1 MLQRSQRSIL
11 FVLSLLILTTF
22 LTSCST
28 IQPLEVFKTEVE
40 RRPLNLPLPAPAEL
54 EQVRWIII
62 NRENAEEVFL
72 DLESKNIDPV
82 IIGLTDEDYEN
93 FRKNYA
99 QIRAYMIKQNKII
112 DAYKE
117 YYENE
122 TQGQEN
128 TGKEN
133 AN

>member
-11 FVLSLLILTTF
+11 FVLSLLILTTL

-62 NRENAEEVFL
+62 NRENAEQVFT

-122 TQGQEN
+122 NQEVDN
-128 TGKEN
+128 E
-133 AN
+133 

>member
-1 MLQRSQRSIL
+1 MLQKSQRSIL
-11 FVLSLLILTTF
+11 YVLSLLILTTF

-62 NRENAEEVFL
+62 NRENAEEVFA
-72 DLESKNIDPV
+72 DLEKKNIDPV

-99 QIRAYMIKQNKII
+99 QIRAYMIKQNSII

-117 YYENE
+117 YYEGEQDDQKVDNN
-122 TQGQEN
+122 Q
-128 TGKEN
+128 
-133 AN
+133 

>member
-99 QIRAYMIKQNKII
+99 QIRAYMIKQNTII

-117 YYENE
+117 YYESE
-122 TQGQEN
+122 QEVDN
-128 TGKEN
+128 DE
-133 AN
+133 

>member
-62 NRENAEEVFL
+62 NRENAEEVFA
-72 DLESKNIDPV
+72 DLEKKNIDPV

-99 QIRAYMIKQNKII
+99 QIRAYMIKQNSII

-117 YYENE
+117 YYEGEQDDQKVDN
-122 TQGQEN
+122 N
-128 TGKEN
+128 
-133 AN
+133 

>member
-1 MLQRSQRSIL
+1 MLQRSHRSIL

-40 RRPLNLPLPAPAEL
+40 RRPLNLPLPEPAQL

-62 NRENAEEVFL
+62 NRENAEEVFA
-72 DLESKNIDPV
+72 DLEKKNIDPV
-82 IIGLTDEDYEN
+82 IIGLSDEDYEN
-93 FRKNYA
+93 FRMNYA

-117 YYENE
+117 YYEGE
-122 TQGQEN
+122 QDQEVD
-128 TGKEN
+128 KQ
-133 AN
+133 

>member
-1 MLQRSQRSIL
+1 MLQKSQRSIL
-11 FVLSLLILTTF
+11 YVLSLLILTTF

-28 IQPLEVFKTEVE
+28 IQSLEVFKTEVE

-62 NRENAEEVFL
+62 NRENAEEVFA
-72 DLESKNIDPV
+72 DLEKKNIDPV

-99 QIRAYMIKQNKII
+99 QIRAYMIKQNSII

-117 YYENE
+117 YYEGEQDDQKVDN
-122 TQGQEN
+122 N
-128 TGKEN
+128 
-133 AN
+133 

>member
-1 MLQRSQRSIL
+1 MLQRSHRQIL
-11 FVLSLLILTTF
+11 FVLNLLILTTF

-28 IQPLEVFKTEVE
+28 IQPLEIFKTEVE

-62 NRENAEEVFL
+62 NRENAEEVFA
-72 DLESKNIDPV
+72 DLEKKNIDPI

-93 FRKNYA
+93 FRMNYA

-117 YYENE
+117 YYEGEQDQKVDN
-122 TQGQEN
+122 N
-128 TGKEN
+128 
-133 AN
+133 

>member
-11 FVLSLLILTTF
+11 FVLSLLILTTL

-117 YYENE
+117 YYESE

>member
-1 MLQRSQRSIL
+1 
-11 FVLSLLILTTF
+11 
-22 LTSCST
+22 
-28 IQPLEVFKTEVE
+28 
-40 RRPLNLPLPAPAEL
+40 LPLPAPAEL

-62 NRENAEEVFL
+62 NRENAEEVFA

-93 FRKNYA
+93 FRMNYA

-117 YYENE
+117 YYEGELQDQKVDNE
-122 TQGQEN
+122 
-128 TGKEN
+128 
-133 AN
+133 

>member
-1 MLQRSQRSIL
+1 M
-11 FVLSLLILTTF
+11 LILTTF

-62 NRENAEEVFL
+62 NRENAEEVFT
-72 DLESKNIDPV
+72 DLEKKNIDPV

-99 QIRAYMIKQNKII
+99 QIRAYMIKQNSII

-117 YYENE
+117 YYEGE
-122 TQGQEN
+122 QDQEN

>member
-1 MLQRSQRSIL
+1 M
-11 FVLSLLILTTF
+11 
-22 LTSCST
+22 
-28 IQPLEVFKTEVE
+28 
-40 RRPLNLPLPAPAEL
+40 PLPEPAQL

-62 NRENAEEVFL
+62 NRENAEQVFK
-72 DLESKNIDPV
+72 DLEKNNIDPV

-117 YYENE
+117 YYESE
-122 TQGQEN
+122 TAEE
-128 TGKEN
+128 K
-133 AN
+133 

>member
-1 MLQRSQRSIL
+1 M
-11 FVLSLLILTTF
+11 LILTTL

-28 IQPLEVFKTEVE
+28 VQPLEIFKTEIE
-40 RRPLNLPLPAPAEL
+40 RRPLDLPLPEPAQL

-62 NRENAEEVFL
+62 NRENAEEVFK
-72 DLESKNIDPV
+72 DLETKNIDPV
-82 IIGLTDEDYEN
+82 LIGLTDEDYEN

-117 YYENE
+117 YYESE
-122 TQGQEN
+122 L
-128 TGKEN
+128 KEVDKSE
-133 AN
+133 

>member
-62 NRENAEEVFL
+62 NRENAEEVFA
-72 DLESKNIDPV
+72 DLEKKNIDPV

-99 QIRAYMIKQNKII
+99 QIRAYMIRQNSII
-112 DAYKE
+112 DAYKD
-117 YYENE
+117 YYEGE
-122 TQGQEN
+122 QDQEN

>member
-1 MLQRSQRSIL
+1 MQS
-11 FVLSLLILTTF
+11 VLLLLILTTF

-62 NRENAEEVFL
+62 NRENAEEVFA
-72 DLESKNIDPV
+72 DLEKKNIDPV

-99 QIRAYMIKQNKII
+99 QIRAYMIKQNSII

-117 YYENE
+117 YYEGEQDDQKVDN
-122 TQGQEN
+122 N
-128 TGKEN
+128 
-133 AN
+133 

>member
-1 MLQRSQRSIL
+1 MLLRSLKSIQS
-11 FVLSLLILTTF
+11 VLLLLILTTF

-40 RRPLNLPLPAPAEL
+40 RRPLNLPLPEPAQL

-62 NRENAEEVFL
+62 NRENAEEVFA
-72 DLESKNIDPV
+72 DLEKKNIDPV
-82 IIGLTDEDYEN
+82 IIGLSDEDYEN
-93 FRKNYA
+93 FRMNYA

-117 YYENE
+117 YYEGE
-122 TQGQEN
+122 QDQEVD
-128 TGKEN
+128 KQ
-133 AN
+133 

>member
-11 FVLSLLILTTF
+11 FVLNLLILTTL

-28 IQPLEVFKTEVE
+28 IKPLEVFKIEVE
-40 RRPLNLPLPAPAEL
+40 RRPLNLPLPEPAAL

-62 NRENAEEVFL
+62 NRENAEQVFT
-72 DLESKNIDPV
+72 DLEKNNIDPV

-117 YYENE
+117 YYESE
-122 TQGQEN
+122 TAEE
-128 TGKEN
+128 K
-133 AN
+133 

>member
-11 FVLSLLILTTF
+11 FVLNLLILTTL

-28 IQPLEVFKTEVE
+28 IKPLEVFKTEVE
-40 RRPLNLPLPAPAEL
+40 RRPLNLPLPEPAAL

-62 NRENAEEVFL
+62 NRENAEQVFT
-72 DLESKNIDPV
+72 DLEKNNIDPV

-117 YYENE
+117 YYESE
-122 TQGQEN
+122 TA
-128 TGKEN
+128 KEK
-133 AN
+133 

>member
-1 MLQRSQRSIL
+1 M
-11 FVLSLLILTTF
+11 LILTTF

-62 NRENAEEVFL
+62 NRENAEEVFA
-72 DLESKNIDPV
+72 DLEKKNIDPV

-99 QIRAYMIKQNKII
+99 QIRAYMIKQNSII

-117 YYENE
+117 YYEGEQDDQKVDNN
-122 TQGQEN
+122 Q
-128 TGKEN
+128 
-133 AN
+133 

>member
-11 FVLSLLILTTF
+11 FVLNLVILTTF

-28 IQPLEVFKTEVE
+28 IKPLEVFKTEVE
-40 RRPLNLPLPAPAEL
+40 RRPLNLPLPEPAQL

-62 NRENAEEVFL
+62 NRENAEQVFA
-72 DLESKNIDPV
+72 DLEKQNIDPV
-82 IIGLTDEDYEN
+82 LIGLTDEDYEN

-117 YYENE
+117 YYESE
-122 TQGQEN
+122 TVEE
-128 TGKEN
+128 K
-133 AN
+133 

>member
-93 FRKNYA
+93 FRMNYA
-99 QIRAYMIKQNKII
+99 QIRAYMIRQNKII

-117 YYENE
+117 YYESE
-122 TQGQEN
+122 TQEVDN
-128 TGKEN
+128 E
-133 AN
+133 

>member
-122 TQGQEN
+122 NQEVDN
-128 TGKEN
+128 K
-133 AN
+133 

>member
-1 MLQRSQRSIL
+1 MLQRSHRSIL

-28 IQPLEVFKTEVE
+28 VQPLEVFKTEVE

-62 NRENAEEVFL
+62 NRENAEEVFA

-93 FRKNYA
+93 FRMNYA

-117 YYENE
+117 YYEGELQDQKVDNE
-122 TQGQEN
+122 
-128 TGKEN
+128 
-133 AN
+133 

>member
-11 FVLSLLILTTF
+11 FVLSLLILTTL

-28 IQPLEVFKTEVE
+28 VQPLEIFKTEIE
-40 RRPLNLPLPAPAEL
+40 RRPLDLPLPEPAQL

-62 NRENAEEVFL
+62 NRENAEEVFK
-72 DLESKNIDPV
+72 DLETKNIDPV
-82 IIGLTDEDYEN
+82 LIGLTDEDYEN

-117 YYENE
+117 YYESE
-122 TQGQEN
+122 L
-128 TGKEN
+128 KEVDKSE
-133 AN
+133 

>member
-93 FRKNYA
+93 FRMNYA
-99 QIRAYMIKQNKII
+99 QIRAYMIRQNKII

-117 YYENE
+117 YYESE
-122 TQGQEN
+122 TQKVDN
-128 TGKEN
+128 N
-133 AN
+133 

>member
-1 MLQRSQRSIL
+1 MLQRSHRSIL
-11 FVLSLLILTTF
+11 FVLSLLILTTS

-28 IQPLEVFKTEVE
+28 IQPLEIFKTEVE
-40 RRPLNLPLPAPAEL
+40 RRPLDLPLPEPAQL

-62 NRENAEEVFL
+62 NRENAEQVFK
-72 DLESKNIDPV
+72 DLEKNNIDPV

-117 YYENE
+117 YYEAE
-122 TQGQEN
+122 SAEE
-128 TGKEN
+128 K
-133 AN
+133 

>member
-1 MLQRSQRSIL
+1 MLQRSHRSIL

-93 FRKNYA
+93 FRMNYA

-117 YYENE
+117 YYESE
-122 TQGQEN
+122 TQEVDKQE
-128 TGKEN
+128 
-133 AN
+133 

>member
-11 FVLSLLILTTF
+11 FVLSLLILTTL

-62 NRENAEEVFL
+62 NRENAEEVFT

-117 YYENE
+117 YYESE
-122 TQGQEN
+122 TQEVDKQE
-128 TGKEN
+128 
-133 AN
+133 

>member
-11 FVLSLLILTTF
+11 FVLSLLILTTL

-54 EQVRWIII
+54 EQIRWIII
-62 NRENAEEVFL
+62 NRENAEEVFT

-117 YYENE
+117 YYESE
-122 TQGQEN
+122 TQEVDKQE
-128 TGKEN
+128 
-133 AN
+133 

>member
-11 FVLSLLILTTF
+11 FVLSLLILTTL

-62 NRENAEEVFL
+62 NRENAEEVFT

-117 YYENE
+117 YYESE
-122 TQGQEN
+122 QEVDN
-128 TGKEN
+128 DE
-133 AN
+133 

>member
-11 FVLSLLILTTF
+11 FVLSLLILTTL

-62 NRENAEEVFL
+62 NRENAEQVFT

-122 TQGQEN
+122 NQEVDN
-128 TGKEN
+128 K
-133 AN
+133 

>member
-11 FVLSLLILTTF
+11 FVPNLLILTTL

-28 IQPLEVFKTEVE
+28 IKPLEVFKTEVE
-40 RRPLNLPLPAPAEL
+40 RRPLNLPLPEPAAL

-62 NRENAEEVFL
+62 NRENAEQVFT
-72 DLESKNIDPV
+72 DLEKNNIDPV

-117 YYENE
+117 YYESE
-122 TQGQEN
+122 TAEE
-128 TGKEN
+128 K
-133 AN
+133 

>member
-11 FVLSLLILTTF
+11 FVLSLLILTTL

-54 EQVRWIII
+54 EQIRWIII
-62 NRENAEEVFL
+62 NRENAEEVFT

-99 QIRAYMIKQNKII
+99 QIRAYMIKQNTII

-117 YYENE
+117 YYESEQEVDNNE
-122 TQGQEN
+122 
-128 TGKEN
+128 
-133 AN
+133 

>member
-11 FVLSLLILTTF
+11 FVLNLLILTTL

-28 IQPLEVFKTEVE
+28 IKPLEVFKTEVE
-40 RRPLNLPLPAPAEL
+40 RRPLNLPLPEPAAL

-62 NRENAEEVFL
+62 NRENAEQVFK
-72 DLESKNIDPV
+72 DLEKNNIDPV

-117 YYENE
+117 YYEAE
-122 TQGQEN
+122 SAEE
-128 TGKEN
+128 K
-133 AN
+133 

>member
-1 MLQRSQRSIL
+1 MLQRSHRSIL
-11 FVLSLLILTTF
+11 FVLSLLILTTS

-28 IQPLEVFKTEVE
+28 IQPLEIFKTEVE
-40 RRPLNLPLPAPAEL
+40 RRPLDLPLPEPAQL

-62 NRENAEEVFL
+62 NRENAEQVFT
-72 DLESKNIDPV
+72 DLEKNNIDPV

-117 YYENE
+117 YYEAE
-122 TQGQEN
+122 SAEE
-128 TGKEN
+128 K
-133 AN
+133 

>member
-62 NRENAEEVFL
+62 NRENAEEVFA
-72 DLESKNIDPV
+72 DLEKKNIDPV

-99 QIRAYMIKQNKII
+99 QIRAYMIKQNSII

-117 YYENE
+117 YYEGE
-122 TQGQEN
+122 QDQEN

>member
-93 FRKNYA
+93 FRMNYA

-117 YYENE
+117 YYEKE
-122 TQGQEN
+122 TQEVDN
-128 TGKEN
+128 K
-133 AN
+133 

>member
-11 FVLSLLILTTF
+11 FVLNLLILTT
-22 LTSCST
+22 LITSCST
-28 IQPLEVFKTEVE
+28 IKPLEVFKTEVE
-40 RRPLNLPLPAPAEL
+40 RRPLNLPLPEPAAL

-62 NRENAEEVFL
+62 NRENAEQVFT
-72 DLESKNIDPV
+72 DLEKNNIDPV

-117 YYENE
+117 YYESE
-122 TQGQEN
+122 TAEE
-128 TGKEN
+128 K
-133 AN
+133 

>member
-93 FRKNYA
+93 FRMNYA

-117 YYENE
+117 YYESE
-122 TQGQEN
+122 TQEVDN
-128 TGKEN
+128 E
-133 AN
+133 

>member
-1 MLQRSQRSIL
+1 MLLRSLKSIQS
-11 FVLSLLILTTF
+11 VLLLLILTTF

-62 NRENAEEVFL
+62 NRENAEEVFA
-72 DLESKNIDPV
+72 DLEKKNIDPV

-99 QIRAYMIKQNKII
+99 QIRAYMIKQNSII

-117 YYENE
+117 YYEGEQDDQKVDN
-122 TQGQEN
+122 N
-128 TGKEN
+128 
-133 AN
+133 